1 MKPIEKYI
9 FNICRVPEVEH
20 EEILDAV
27 GFTDTHPQVSFKGR
41 LAWAVLNVYDQSPLL
56 IISAVFTVIVFI
68 PFLVFLRIF
77 SAF

>member
-9 FNICRVPEVEH
+9 FSIFRVPENEH

-27 GFTDTHPQVSFKGR
+27 GFTDTQPQVSIKGR
-41 LAWAVLNVYDQSPLL
+41 LAWAILNVYDQSPRL
-56 IISAVFTVIVFI
+56 IISAVFTIFVFI